1 MDRTL
6 IVQLLLIAGL
16 STVVLSFLRNRNT
29 ARIQAGKKLLFG
41 LFVIAC
47 IASVANP
54 EMLTSVAN
62 AVGVGR
68 GADLVLYGL
77 VVAFAFVSLNTYLKF
92 KDMEARVTVLARQLA
107 ISQAVPPNQ
116 MRNAD

>member
-1 MDRTL
+1 MDRIL

-16 STVVLSFLRNRNT
+16 AAVVLSFLRNRNT
-29 ARIQAGKKLLFG
+29 VRIQAGKKLLFA
-41 LFVIAC
+41 LFVLAC

-62 AVGVGR
+62 SVGVGR

-92 KDMEARVTVLARQLA
+92 KDMEAKMTVLARQLA
-107 ISQAVPPNQ
+107 IAQAVHPDQRQHN
-116 MRNAD
+116 D